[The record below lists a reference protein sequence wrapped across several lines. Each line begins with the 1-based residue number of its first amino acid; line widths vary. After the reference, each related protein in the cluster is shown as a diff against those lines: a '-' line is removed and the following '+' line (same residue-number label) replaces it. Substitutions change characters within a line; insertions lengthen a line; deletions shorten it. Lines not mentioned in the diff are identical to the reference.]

1 MSSKYDDI
9 INLPHPTSPRHP
21 RMPIGDRAA
30 QFAPFAALTGY
41 DDVIDETAR
50 LTDRMTE
57 LSEEMKEILD
67 AKQSFLV
74 DVISTHPTI
83 LVTYFV
89 PDAKKQGGMYKTV
102 TGALKM
108 IDEYE
113 KQLVLLDGTRID
125 HDKIYDIEC
134 ELFRDMFLEI

>member
-1 MSSKYDDI
+1 MSGKYNDI
-9 INLPHPTSPRHP
+9 INLPHPTSARHP

-67 AKQSFLV
+67 AKQHFLV
-74 DVISTHPTI
+74 DVIDTHPKI
-83 LVTYFV
+83 SVVYFV

-102 TGALKM
+102 TGELKM

-113 KQLVLLDGTRID
+113 RQLVLSDGTRID
-125 HDKIYDIEC
+125 NNKIYDIEC
-134 ELFRDMFLEI
+134 ELFRNLFSEI

>member
-1 MSSKYDDI
+1 MSGKYDDI
-9 INLPHPTSPRHP
+9 IHLPHPTSARHP

-50 LTDRMTE
+50 LTDKMTE

-67 AKQSFLV
+67 AKQHFLI
-74 DVISTHPTI
+74 DVIDTHPYI
-83 LVTYFV
+83 SITYFI

-102 TGALKM
+102 SGELKM

-125 HDKIYDIEC
+125 HDKIFDIEC
-134 ELFRDMFLEI
+134 ELFGDLFSER

>member
-1 MSSKYDDI
+1 MSNKYDDI

-21 RMPIGDRAA
+21 RMPIVDRAA

-67 AKQSFLV
+67 AKQHFLA
-74 DVISTHPTI
+74 DVIDTHPKI
-83 LVTYFV
+83 SVVYFV

-102 TGALKM
+102 TGELKM

-113 KQLVLLDGTRID
+113 RQIVFADGTRID

-134 ELFRDMFLEI
+134 EIFGNLFSEI